1 MPLGQ
6 NPQKWLVSD
15 AQPKRFPVHGY
26 RNTRIISGRQSFA
39 TEDNPSTNLPPKMS
53 GQNDDRPS
61 SSGSESTSDSSP
73 PSSIVA
79 IANHDWVSRQLRLR
93 RTEFTETL
101 KAKIKI
107 VSWNVNGKR
116 VAEDL
121 TNLLVENEEPGI
133 YAIGY
138 PILK

>member
-1 MPLGQ
+1 
-6 NPQKWLVSD
+6 
-15 AQPKRFPVHGY
+15 
-26 RNTRIISGRQSFA
+26 
-39 TEDNPSTNLPPKMS
+39 MS
-53 GQNDDRPS
+53 GQNDNRPS
-61 SSGSESTSDSSP
+61 SAGSESTSDSSP
-73 PSSIVA
+73 PSSPGAA

-116 VAEDL
+116 IGEDL
-121 TNLLVENEEPGI
+121 TDLLVENEEPGI

-138 PILK
+138 AILK